1 MKYVYFLKAMEAAD
15 NPPGPAKPE
24 QEHIDPVVKSE
35 KQNMATEIIFCF
47 LRKASLLLVG
57 YFICYFNFSLTLP
70 LLTICSLVWL
80 EINKSKKINRIT
92 SKSRASS
99 MTKKDILKVVD
110 ELPSWVTFPD
120 RERADWLNEII
131 LQLWP
136 SINNCIIKH
145 FRGHLQTKM
154 RKKFES
160 FRFEAVDFGEMPPK
174 IDGVKVYNRTTTKD
188 SIIIDFDIY
197 YDGDCDINFSMS
209 GAQIGRLKDFQLAA
223 ELRVVLKPLTIKMP
237 IIGGIQLFF
246 LNTPD
251 IHFELEGISSI
262 PGFSYFIRQK
272 IEHRITKK
280 IVFPNKITKRFLKS
294 VEAAELKSQEPE
306 GVLRVHV
313 FEAKN
318 LERKDV
324 TGKSDPYVILN
335 VGAQEC
341 KTHVVKRELNPKWDY
356 WCEFIIL
363 DPVAQH
369 MQFMVFD
376 QDDLNEDDF
385 LGNGVVEIN
394 TVIKE
399 NENDKWFTLDNAKH
413 GKVHMRFTWLG
424 LSSDYSKLGAAYQ
437 ETKLLKVADIS
448 TALLTVYVDCAMNLP
463 TVKAFKKPDP
473 YVILTVGRNQLKSKV
488 KKHTTDP
495 VWEEGFSLLI
505 PNPETNALF
514 ISIID
519 KQTDIKMDQL
529 VYHMKNLSDFPD
541 LQLSKEEFPLSVAG
555 KIIVSLQLRILTNE
569 FFEDDDSDTDSDE
582 DLIRHNSLR
591 ASTSN
596 RVSSSSTNSSSKSFP
611 VQEAKEVMEQSVV
624 EHVQAS
630 SHTVRKSPSFRV
642 KPDLGQMELTLFYSE
657 ARQKLVVTV
666 HKITNLLL
674 KDASDIPDPYVKLKL
689 ITPETHSIKH
699 KTKVIT
705 DNCDPV
711 FEETFEYLLTQT
723 ELSRSKLI
731 LTVKSKK
738 MFFNSNIIGQVIIN
752 FRTFH
757 DLEEPY
763 REWFEL
769 AEARDS
775 D

>member
-1 MKYVYFLKAMEAAD
+1 
-15 NPPGPAKPE
+15 
-24 QEHIDPVVKSE
+24 
-35 KQNMATEIIFCF
+35 
-47 LRKASLLLVG
+47 
-57 YFICYFNFSLTLP
+57 
-70 LLTICSLVWL
+70 
-80 EINKSKKINRIT
+80 
-92 SKSRASS
+92 
-99 MTKKDILKVVD
+99 MTKNDIQKVID

-120 RERADWLNEII
+120 REKAEWLNEII

-145 FRGHLQTKM
+145 FRGPLQTKI

-160 FRFEAVDFGEMPPK
+160 FRFEEVDFGAMPPK
-174 IDGVKVYNRTTTKD
+174 IDGVKVYNGKTTKD
-188 SIIIDFDIY
+188 SIVIDFDIY
-197 YDGDCDINFSMS
+197 YDGDCDINLSIS
-209 GAQIGRLKDFQLAA
+209 GTQIGRIKDFQLAA
-223 ELRVVLKPLTIKMP
+223 KLRIILNPLMIKLP
-237 IIGGIQLFF
+237 IVGGIQVFF

-251 IHFELEGISSI
+251 INFELEGISSI
-262 PGFSYFIRQK
+262 PGFSYYIRQK
-272 IEHRITKK
+272 IERRITKK

-294 VEAAELKSQEPE
+294 VQAAELKSLEPE

-341 KTHVVKRELNPKWDY
+341 KTHVIKRELNPKWDY

-363 DPVAQH
+363 DPIAQH
-369 MQFMVFD
+369 LQFMVFD

-385 LGNGVVEIN
+385 LGNGVIEIKS
-394 TVIKE
+394 VIKE
-399 NENDKWFTLDNAKH
+399 NENDKWFSLDKAKH
-413 GKVHMRFTWLG
+413 GKIHLRFTWLG
-424 LSSDYSKLGAAYQ
+424 LSSDYTKLGAVYQ

-448 TALLTVYVDCAMNLP
+448 TALLTIYVDCAFNLP
-463 TVKAFKKPDP
+463 TVKAYKKPDP
-473 YVILTVGRNQLKSKV
+473 YLIVTVGKNQLKSKV

-495 VWEEGFSLLI
+495 VWEEGFSLLV
-505 PNPETNALF
+505 PNPDSNALF
-514 ISIID
+514 ISVID

-529 VYHMKNLSDFPD
+529 VYHIKDLSDFPD
-541 LQLSKEEFPLSVAG
+541 LQISKKEFQLSAAG
-555 KIIVSLQLRILTNE
+555 KIVVSLQLRILTNE
-569 FFEDDDSDTDSDE
+569 LFEDDDSDSDSDE
-582 DLIRHNSLR
+582 EFIRHNSLR
-591 ASTSN
+591 ASTSK
-596 RVSSSSTNSSSKSFP
+596 RVSSSSTNPSLKSFP
-611 VQEAKEVMEQSVV
+611 VQEAKEVMEQSIIGPV
-624 EHVQAS
+624 EAS
-630 SHTVRKSPSFRV
+630 SFTVKKSPSFRV
-642 KPDLGQMELTLFYSE
+642 KPDIGQMELTLFYSE

-666 HKITNLLL
+666 HKITNLLK

-689 ITPETHSIKH
+689 ITPDAHSIKN

-705 DNCDPV
+705 DSCDPV

-723 ELSRSKLI
+723 ELSKSKLL

-769 AEARDS
+769 TEARDS